1 MRDINSMRLN
11 FQFKRMYSKGS
22 SAASPYVVLY
32 AKKTNRKSAFGIT
45 ASKKTGNA
53 VSRNRAKRR
62 LRAIYRKF
70 RHRIKENYDIVAV
83 ARAKTSFCDYQ
94 KLESAFLR
102 LCGELDILKKE
113 AEAESEA
120 F

>member
-11 FQFKRMYSKGS
+11 VQFKRMYSKGS

-32 AKKTNRKSAFGIT
+32 AKKTKKRSAFGIT

-70 RHRIKENYDIVAV
+70 RHRIKENFDIVAV

-94 KLESAFLR
+94 KLENAFLR
-102 LCGELDILKKE
+102 LCGELDILKE
-113 AEAESEA
+113 AEASEGDA